1 MMSKNRYSKIKK
13 HRVKIS
19 YSANRLKFDQKKND
33 LNCTE
38 FAINAINQQTRQCKK
53 NYLRCE
59 MIKMDIL

>member
-13 HRVKIS
+13 TKGQNQLFSQQTMIV
-19 YSANRLKFDQKKND
+19 KND